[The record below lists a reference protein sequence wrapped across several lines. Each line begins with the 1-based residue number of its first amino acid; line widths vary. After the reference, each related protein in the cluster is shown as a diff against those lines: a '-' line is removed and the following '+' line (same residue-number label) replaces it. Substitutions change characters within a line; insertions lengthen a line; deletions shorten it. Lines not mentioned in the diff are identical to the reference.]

1 MPDLLTGEKY
11 LEFGGQGVI
20 LEVSGRDVASL
31 AIVPWS
37 GEASMYR
44 RRRQFTW
51 LVGLSTATWLLAAA
65 AQAEDKSQP
74 GERVELFAAMEAKQ
88 VDVKLIPKN
97 AEQATVVIHNR
108 TDKPLSIQLPE
119 AFAGLPV
126 LAQNQNAGGANP
138 NRNVGG
144 GGNNNANQG
153 MGGGMG
159 MGMGM
164 GGMGMGG
171 FFNVGPDR
179 VGKIKVQT
187 VCLEHGKED
196 PNPRVPY
203 ELRPITSF
211 TQKAELIEM
220 CKMLGRGEIDQV
232 SAQAAAWH
240 LSDGLTWDQLAQKV
254 KIRHL
259 NGQTEMY
266 FSPSQLQ
273 QAMQAVRTATERT
286 RDETPETVPTTSP
299 GETLSQR

>member
-1 MPDLLTGEKY
+1 MH
-11 LEFGGQGVI
+11 
-20 LEVSGRDVASL
+20 
-31 AIVPWS
+31 
-37 GEASMYR
+37 R
-44 RRRQFTW
+44 RLKLSAG
-51 LVGLSTATWLLAAA
+51 LVCMSITTWLLVAAVR
-65 AQAEDKSQP
+65 AEDKSVP
-74 GERVELFAAMEAKQ
+74 GERVELFAAMEAQQ

-97 AEQATVVIHNR
+97 AAQATVVIHNR

-126 LAQNQNAGGANP
+126 LAQNNNAGGGNP
-138 NRNVGG
+138 NRNVGGG

-171 FFNVGPDR
+171 GFFNVGPDR
-179 VGKIKVQT
+179 VGKLKVQT

-211 TQKAELIEM
+211 TQKSELIEL

-240 LSDGLTWDQLAQKV
+240 LSDGLTWDELAQKV

-259 NGQTEMY
+259 NGQTELY
-266 FSPSQLQ
+266 FSPPQLQ
-273 QAMQAVRTATERT
+273 QAMKAVRVATERT
-286 RDETPETVPTTSP
+286 RDAATPGAVPTQSP
-299 GETLSQR
+299 GETLSLR

>member
-1 MPDLLTGEKY
+1 
-11 LEFGGQGVI
+11 
-20 LEVSGRDVASL
+20 
-31 AIVPWS
+31 
-37 GEASMYR
+37 
-44 RRRQFTW
+44 
-51 LVGLSTATWLLAAA
+51 
-65 AQAEDKSQP
+65 
-74 GERVELFAAMEAKQ
+74 
-88 VDVKLIPKN
+88 
-97 AEQATVVIHNR
+97 
-108 TDKPLSIQLPE
+108 
-119 AFAGLPV
+119 
-126 LAQNQNAGGANP
+126 
-138 NRNVGG
+138 
-144 GGNNNANQG
+144 
-153 MGGGMG
+153 
-159 MGMGM
+159 M

-273 QAMQAVRTATERT
+273 QAMQAVCAATERT
-286 RDETPETVPTTSP
+286 REETPGAVPTTSP

>member
-1 MPDLLTGEKY
+1 
-11 LEFGGQGVI
+11 
-20 LEVSGRDVASL
+20 
-31 AIVPWS
+31 
-37 GEASMYR
+37 MYR
-44 RRRQFTW
+44 RRRLLTW
-51 LVGLSTATWLLAAA
+51 LVCLSTTTWLLAAA

-88 VDVKLIPKN
+88 VAVKLIPKN

-144 GGNNNANQG
+144 GGGNNNANQG
-153 MGGGMG
+153 FGGGMGG

-266 FSPSQLQ
+266 FSSSQLQ
-273 QAMQAVRTATERT
+273 QAMQAVRAASERT
-286 RDETPETVPTTSP
+286 RDETPGAVPTTSP